1 MKSILITGAGS
12 YVGVSL
18 ENYLGKWT
26 ENYRVDSLDMRGT
39 DWESH
44 SFRGYDAVFHV
55 AGLVHQPDSKNDPAR
70 SDLYDQV
77 NHILAVRT
85 AEKAKADGV
94 GQFLFMSSESV
105 YGLTAPIGKT
115 VVITKNTPLHPADNY
130 GVSKARAEADL
141 QALAD
146 DSFQGRNSPPAHDL
160 RQGLQ
165 GQLRDHGEA
174 GEEAAVFSLRFQ
186 PAFHAVY

>member
-1 MKSILITGAGS
+1 MKNILITGTGS
-12 YVGVSL
+12 YIGVSL
-18 ENYLGKWT
+18 ENYLGKWP

-39 DWESH
+39 DWENH

-70 SDLYDQV
+70 SGLYDQV

-105 YGLTAPIGKT
+105 YG
-115 VVITKNTPLHPADNY
+115 
-130 GVSKARAEADL
+130 
-141 QALAD
+141 
-146 DSFQGRNSPPAHDL
+146 PPT
-160 RQGLQ
+160 
-165 GQLRDHGEA
+165 
-174 GEEAAVFSLRFQ
+174 F
-186 PAFHAVY
+186 

>member
-12 YVGVSL
+12 YIGVSL
-18 ENYLGKWT
+18 ENYLGKWP

-39 DWESH
+39 DWENH

-55 AGLVHQPDSKNDPAR
+55 AGLVHQPDSKNDPAS

-115 VVITKNTPLHPADNY
+115 VVITKDTPLHPRTTTA
-130 GVSKARAEADL
+130 SAKPERKRICRRWRTTASRSQFSAR
-141 QALAD
+141 
-146 DSFQGRNSPPAHDL
+146 P
-160 RQGLQ
+160 
-165 GQLRDHGEA
+165 
-174 GEEAAVFSLRFQ
+174 
-186 PAFHAVY
+186 

>member
-1 MKSILITGAGS
+1 MKNILITGAGS
-12 YVGVSL
+12 YIGVSL
-18 ENYLGKWT
+18 ENYLKQWP
-26 ENYRVDSLDMRGT
+26 ESYRVDSLDMRGS

-44 SFRGYDAVFHV
+44 SFRSYDAVFHV

-85 AEKAKADGV
+85 AEKAKTDGV

-115 VVITKNTPLHPADNY
+115 VVITKDTPLHPADNY
-130 GVSKARAEADL
+130 GVSKAKAEAGL

-146 DSFQGRNSPPAHDL
+146 DSFKVNSSPAHDL

-165 GQLRDHGEA
+165 GQLRDPGEA
-174 GEEAAVFSLRFQ
+174 GEEAAGFSLRFQ
-186 PAFHAVY
+186 PALHAVY

>member
-1 MKSILITGAGS
+1 MKNILITGAGS
-12 YVGVSL
+12 YIGVSL
-18 ENYLGKWT
+18 ENYLGKWP

-94 GQFLFMSSESV
+94 GQFLFMSSRAF
-105 YGLTAPIGKT
+105 TA
-115 VVITKNTPLHPADNY
+115 
-130 GVSKARAEADL
+130 
-141 QALAD
+141 
-146 DSFQGRNSPPAHDL
+146 
-160 RQGLQ
+160 
-165 GQLRDHGEA
+165 
-174 GEEAAVFSLRFQ
+174 
-186 PAFHAVY
+186 